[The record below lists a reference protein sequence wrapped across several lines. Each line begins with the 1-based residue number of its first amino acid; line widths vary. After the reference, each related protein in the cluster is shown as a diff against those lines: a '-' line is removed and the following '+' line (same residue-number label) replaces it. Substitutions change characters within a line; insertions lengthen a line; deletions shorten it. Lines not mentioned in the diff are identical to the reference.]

1 MSTPGA
7 VAGTGPLSQL
17 AGAVYHH
24 MALGVWLVLGCAP
37 TIAVL
42 TLLAPA
48 PTNVPFFVLAQLP
61 VAPLLSAGLF
71 AVRAWR
77 ADPEDGPFALLRRGL
92 RVNALDV
99 LRWWVPALL
108 VATVLA
114 VNVWASDTVAG
125 AQVIRPIAAVAGVLL
140 VLWAGQMLVVTT
152 FFSFRTR
159 DAARVAVVML
169 AAQWRVT
176 LVHVSLL
183 VVAVGVTTFGSDVIL
198 AMSAWAFVS
207 LLEAVSRPVV
217 ADVTARFT
225 RHDGDA

>member
-1 MSTPGA
+1 VSTPGIA
-7 VAGTGPLSQL
+7 VGTGPLSQL
-17 AGAVYHH
+17 AQAVYNH
-24 MALGVWLVLGCAP
+24 MALGVCLVLGCAP
-37 TIAVL
+37 TVVTL

-61 VAPLLSAGLF
+61 VAPVLSAGLF

-77 ADPEDGPFALLRRGL
+77 ADPEDGPFALFWRGC
-92 RVNALDV
+92 RANTRDV

-114 VNVWASDTVAG
+114 VNLWASDTVAG
-125 AQVIRPIAAVAGVLL
+125 VQVIRPMAAVAGVLL

-159 DAARVAVVML
+159 DAARVGAVML
-169 AAQWRVT
+169 VAQWRVT

-198 AMSAWAFVS
+198 ALSAWALVS

-225 RHDGDA
+225 RHDDE